1 VVIVQKGK
9 GKDKRGEAIS
19 RRKQGQNPGRRW
31 NSQID
36 WIGSAKDILFRGGV
50 ADGIDQS
57 PSYVEC
63 GVVAVT
69 TMDLD
74 QDENRK
80 VQNVEKASVDSR
92 EGSNFAD
99 NR

>member
-1 VVIVQKGK
+1 MEIP
-9 GKDKRGEAIS
+9 KRDS
-19 RRKQGQNPGRRW
+19 
-31 NSQID
+31 
-36 WIGSAKDILFRGGV
+36 IGSATDILFRGGV
-50 ADGIDQS
+50 GGGIDLS
-57 PSYVEC
+57 PSSFER

-69 TMDLD
+69 KMDLN